1 VQRGLATAR
10 VCRDYGSLF
19 VRSSLATPG
28 IESQL
33 GSPASLPI
41 RVLLADPDAV
51 SSRLISTVLE
61 QEPDVTLA
69 RIDESELVSSIQEY
83 GPDLVIVDAH
93 ASSIRRAESW
103 EDLGVESPAATILTT
118 YDSGSSTSFVSSA
131 TDLLIKPFDGER
143 LEAALDLAKSRI
155 VRKRIEHESVR
166 LPLHE
171 PVPAQ
176 YLQRLAV
183 EAGDKIVLVRA
194 SEIEWIQS
202 SGNYVQIHTAN
213 TAHLLRESLKNLQSQ
228 LDPRCFL
235 RVHRNAIVNLDHVEE
250 FHLPPAGNMF
260 VKLRSGVSL
269 PLRKS
274 SRALLRKMLIRMS

>member
-1 VQRGLATAR
+1 
-10 VCRDYGSLF
+10 
-19 VRSSLATPG
+19 VRSSLVMPA
-28 IESQL
+28 IESQIE
-33 GSPASLPI
+33 SLPTLPM

-61 QEPDVTLA
+61 QEPDITLERVDDA
-69 RIDESELVSSIQEY
+69 QLLSSIHEY

-93 ASSIRRAESW
+93 ACSLRKAESW
-103 EDLGVESPAATILTT
+103 EDLGIESPPATILTT
-118 YDSGSSTSFVSSA
+118 YDSNSSPSFVSSA

-155 VRKRIEHESVR
+155 VRKRIEHDSLRSPVR
-166 LPLHE
+166 ASAP
-171 PVPAQ
+171 PQ

-183 EAGDKIVLVRA
+183 DAGDKIVLVR
-194 SEIEWIQS
+194 STEIEWIQS
-202 SGNYVQIHTAN
+202 SGNYVQLHTATN
-213 TAHLLRESLKNLQSQ
+213 SHLLRESLKNLQSQ

-260 VKLRSGVSL
+260 VKLRSGVCL

-274 SRALLRKMLIRMS
+274 SRVWLRRMLIKAS